1 MEQFRADALPLMR
14 RLDKYRT
21 DHARRRRNS
30 GFGAVR
36 TESGMREANKL
47 VVLQSDDQAA
57 GVEIGFGKNVMFKR
71 CLAQLG
77 GAAPGE
83 RVVPDV
89 DQPRRVRIA
98 KTAKVNHEENPYKSR
113 MKDEG

>member
-47 VVLQSDDQAA
+47 VVLQSDNQAA
-57 GVEIGFGKNVMFKR
+57 GIEIGLGKNVMFKG
-71 CLAQLG
+71 CLAQL
-77 GAAPGE
+77 
-83 RVVPDV
+83 RV
-89 DQPRRVRIA
+89 PRRVSVLFQMSI
-98 KTAKVNHEENPYKSR
+98 NPGGSVLRKPR
-113 MKDEG
+113 K